1 MTYTPAELRAMA
13 LEALFARAHADARWL
28 QLVLALALRLRISP
42 HQAEAGI
49 ERLARGEV
57 PA

>member
-1 MTYTPAELRAMA
+1 MKYTPAELRAMA
-13 LEALFARAHADARWL
+13 LEALWARARNDARWL
-28 QLVLALALRLRISP
+28 QLVMALALRLRISP
-42 HQAEAGI
+42 KQVEAGI